1 MTKFLSSA
9 SAMTI
14 ALVLAGC
21 ATPVPQVL
29 TSTDTPQGFAAP
41 KAKDASIWPAA
52 GWWTGFG
59 SPEMTDFIASAQKD
73 NLSIAQAYAA
83 VLQARAQQGIAG
95 AALFPTFSGD
105 ASATQSGSRQPIGI
119 LPTTTGTGTGTGGT
133 TTTTTGTTAKHFVTE
148 NQFSLSLDATYQL
161 DLFGKNQDTY
171 RAASEALRSSR
182 YAQEVVALTVTAQVA
197 ETYFDVLALRE
208 RVKIAQNNI
217 DAANR
222 ILTIVKAKVQNGVSS
237 NLDLAQQQA
246 QLAGQEALIPA
257 LKEQER
263 EAINSLAVLLGR
275 APEGFDV
282 KAQDMSVI
290 ALPTVQPGLPS
301 ELLRRRPDVAEAEA
315 ALSAAHGNVDAARA
329 AFFPTIGLSGQGG
342 VQSSALGSLFS
353 GGFFYSLAAQAI
365 QTIFDGGLLASE
377 SDEAKAVQQEDI
389 ASYRSTVINAFAD
402 TERALGQVSSLAE
415 QERLL
420 TDEVANAAEAF
431 RISELQYRE
440 GVADLLTVLQAQQ
453 TLFTAEDTLAQTKL
467 ARRQAL
473 VGLYQALGGG
483 WSADDSKQTTIPP
496 SILPATS
503 PVPEGPAFP
512 DLPAPTAN
520 AAPAAVAPT
529 KKP

>member
-1 MTKFLSSA
+1 
-9 SAMTI
+9 
-14 ALVLAGC
+14 
-21 ATPVPQVL
+21 
-29 TSTDTPQGFAAP
+29 
-41 KAKDASIWPAA
+41 
-52 GWWTGFG
+52 
-59 SPEMTDFIASAQKD
+59 
-73 NLSIAQAYAA
+73 
-83 VLQARAQQGIAG
+83 
-95 AALFPTFSGD
+95 
-105 ASATQSGSRQPIGI
+105 
-119 LPTTTGTGTGTGGT
+119 
-133 TTTTTGTTAKHFVTE
+133 
-148 NQFSLSLDATYQL
+148 
-161 DLFGKNQDTY
+161 
-171 RAASEALRSSR
+171 
-182 YAQEVVALTVTAQVA
+182 
-197 ETYFDVLALRE
+197 
-208 RVKIAQNNI
+208 
-217 DAANR
+217 
-222 ILTIVKAKVQNGVSS
+222 
-237 NLDLAQQQA
+237 
-246 QLAGQEALIPA
+246 
-257 LKEQER
+257 
-263 EAINSLAVLLGR
+263 
-275 APEGFDV
+275 
-282 KAQDMSVI
+282 
-290 ALPTVQPGLPS
+290 
-301 ELLRRRPDVAEAEA
+301 
-315 ALSAAHGNVDAARA
+315 VDAARA

-365 QTIFDGGLLASE
+365 QTIFDGGLLSSE

-483 WSADDSKQTTIPP
+483 WSADDTKQTTIPP

-520 AAPAAVAPT
+520 AAPAALTPA
-529 KKP
+529 KKH

>member
-29 TSTDTPQGFAAP
+29 TPTDTPQGFAAP

-83 VLQARAQQGIAG
+83 VLQARAEQGIARS
-95 AALFPTFSGD
+95 ALLPTITGD
-105 ASATQSGSRQPIGI
+105 ASAQQSGSRQSVIVPG
-119 LPTTTGTGTGTGGT
+119 TTTGTGTT
-133 TTTTTGTTAKHFVTE
+133 TTTTTGTPAKHFITVGE
-148 NQFSLSLDATYQL
+148 LGLSLDATYQL

-197 ETYFDVLALRE
+197 ETYFEVLALRE
-208 RVKIAQNNI
+208 RVKIAQDNI

-246 QLAGQEALIPA
+246 QLAGQEALVPA

-282 KAQDMSVI
+282 KAQDMSIVS
-290 ALPTVQPGLPS
+290 LPIVQPGLPS

-315 ALSAAHGNVDAARA
+315 ALAAAHGNVDAARA
-329 AFFPTIGLSGQGG
+329 AFFPSIGLSAQGG

-353 GGFFYSLAAQAI
+353 GGLFYALAAQAI
-365 QTIFDGGLLASE
+365 QTIFDGGLLSSE

-389 ASYRSTVINAFAD
+389 ANYRSTVINAFAD

-420 TDEVANAAEAF
+420 TDEVSNAAEAF

-483 WSADDSKQTTIPP
+483 WSADDTKQTTVPP

-503 PVPEGPAFP
+503 PVPEGPSYP
-512 DLPAPTAN
+512 DLLAPAAPANAPPAPT
-520 AAPAAVAPT
+520 PA
-529 KKP
+529 KKH